1 MISTS
6 LLNLILLAKSA
17 DPLDVSR
24 FVTSKDGLSYEVAQ
38 LIMRVVN
45 WLLGLVGLDGNQ
57 TLITIFYAGVVLVVS
72 MVIGY
77 FTKWIVFALSR
88 EIAKRW
94 SSDMYHSLVEQSFF
108 HKVCRM
114 IPALVFL
121 ILIEVTLSSHD
132 TLSSWL
138 TKLTLIYVVYVTSTA
153 LCALIMAVWQ
163 HIDRQENKRK
173 LPLKGLAQLAKG
185 IVWIVA
191 LIFIVAI
198 IVSKSPGALLAGLG
212 AFAAVLMLVFKDS
225 ILGLVAGVQLSEN
238 DSLHVGDWIKVN
250 GTDANG
256 TVEEVSLTAIKVQ
269 NWDKT
274 TTSLPPYSLISGSFT
289 NYRSMSESN
298 TRRICR
304 SFMIDADSVL
314 PTTPEM
320 LDNIRKVPFMD
331 EYITKKLEQKAAGK
345 VANVK
350 NPEGLVDGTI
360 DTNLGLFRAYM
371 RMWLDANPHISHED
385 TCFVSTLEQTP
396 TGIPFQI
403 YCFTSTSEW
412 LPYEA
417 IMDTVFEQVAAMLRF
432 FQLYTFEN
440 PSGRDTVIDGY
451 LSPGGDIDQVYGVPY
466 PFFQSADAPDSPAST
481 RVGQRRPT
489 KTATSPDA
497 PDINVSTSSSNS
509 GQSVQNS
516 TASSNSATT

>member
-1 MISTS
+1 M
-6 LLNLILLAKSA
+6 
-17 DPLDVSR
+17 
-24 FVTSKDGLSYEVAQ
+24 TSKDGLSYEVAQ

-212 AFAAVLMLVFKDS
+212 AFAAVLMLVF
-225 ILGLVAGVQLSEN
+225 
-238 DSLHVGDWIKVN
+238 
-250 GTDANG
+250 
-256 TVEEVSLTAIKVQ
+256 
-269 NWDKT
+269 
-274 TTSLPPYSLISGSFT
+274 
-289 NYRSMSESN
+289 
-298 TRRICR
+298 
-304 SFMIDADSVL
+304 
-314 PTTPEM
+314 
-320 LDNIRKVPFMD
+320 
-331 EYITKKLEQKAAGK
+331 
-345 VANVK
+345 
-350 NPEGLVDGTI
+350 
-360 DTNLGLFRAYM
+360 
-371 RMWLDANPHISHED
+371 
-385 TCFVSTLEQTP
+385 
-396 TGIPFQI
+396 
-403 YCFTSTSEW
+403 
-412 LPYEA
+412 
-417 IMDTVFEQVAAMLRF
+417 
-432 FQLYTFEN
+432 
-440 PSGRDTVIDGY
+440 
-451 LSPGGDIDQVYGVPY
+451 
-466 PFFQSADAPDSPAST
+466 
-481 RVGQRRPT
+481 
-489 KTATSPDA
+489 
-497 PDINVSTSSSNS
+497 
-509 GQSVQNS
+509 
-516 TASSNSATT
+516 